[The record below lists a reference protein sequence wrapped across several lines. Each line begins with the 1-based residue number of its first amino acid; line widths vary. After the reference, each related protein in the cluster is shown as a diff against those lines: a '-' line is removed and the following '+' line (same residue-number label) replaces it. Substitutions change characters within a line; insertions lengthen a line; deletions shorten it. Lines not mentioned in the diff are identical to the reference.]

1 MTWMQTRDGHVIE
14 LLDPDLTEVTIEE
27 LAHALARI
35 NRFCGHTRTISG
47 YSVAC
52 HSVAVSIH
60 LPPPF
65 ALWGLMHDAHEA
77 FLGDITSPVKMAL
90 RELGGGPAFE
100 ALETKLVDAVRR
112 RWGLHGP
119 MPREVKVADM
129 EALETERRDLLG
141 EESQSWNLR
150 VDGKPVRPWDEVSMP
165 MSTQDG
171 KRAFLRRYEEL
182 TYLQSY
188 S

>member
-1 MTWMQTRDGHVIE
+1 MTWMQTRDGHAID
-14 LLDPDLTEVTIEE
+14 LLEPDLSEVTIEE
-27 LAHALARI
+27 LAHALSRI

-52 HSVAVSIH
+52 HSVAVSMH
-60 LPPPF
+60 LPPAY

-90 RELGGGPAFE
+90 RALGGGEAFDK
-100 ALETKLVDAVRR
+100 LESKLVVAVRR
-112 RWGLHGP
+112 RWELHGP
-119 MPREVKVADM
+119 MPREVKVADL
-129 EALETERRDLLG
+129 EALATERRDLLG
-141 EESQSWNLR
+141 EEARPWNLR
-150 VDGKPVRPWDEVSMP
+150 VDGDPVRPWAEVMTP

-182 TYLQSY
+182 TA
-188 S
+188 